1 MLFSVRQHLL
11 GVERL
16 LSRVVAMFVIL
27 YFSPELKSSTVA
39 VVENSIMSPIL
50 KSDPS
55 STVTV
60 VSPTDSVSLN

>member
-1 MLFSVRQHLL
+1 
-11 GVERL
+11 
-16 LSRVVAMFVIL
+16 MFVIL

-60 VSPTDSVSLN
+60 VSPTDSVSLTEFADC